1 VVSPDTFFRNKSF
14 HVSTQRHRS
23 FSGLAPGEEVDGEI
37 EGFFVGWVIRAIA
50 FSFSS
55 SAFAWLVIAIF
66 LCHFFLWLKG
76 QNVSEKKWSPVHML
90 AKKLET
96 RENERPEKPSAF
108 PLKFKAIRPQCL
120 LRVAERRT
128 PGCRFSTWGMC
139 NRRRCVV
146 TLGSEDLRV
155 YIADHKPPTVFNL
168 KRLQVARRGQ
178 KYLELSRSNWMTNV
192 FQRLCCCEPLTCTVT
207 MRLDQ
212 VGAGGLHRNSM
223 TY

>member
-1 VVSPDTFFRNKSF
+1 MRLLSVSQAQLLHGLLLLYFCVTFFCGS
-14 HVSTQRHRS
+14 
-23 FSGLAPGEEVDGEI
+23 
-37 EGFFVGWVIRAIA
+37 
-50 FSFSS
+50 
-55 SAFAWLVIAIF
+55 
-66 LCHFFLWLKG
+66 KG

>member
-1 VVSPDTFFRNKSF
+1 MVTSAQEFFR
-14 HVSTQRHRS
+14 
-23 FSGLAPGEEVDGEI
+23 PGPEGEKIDGEI
-37 EGFFVGWVIRAIA
+37 EGFVVGCDPCDC
-50 FSFSS
+50 FQ
-55 SAFAWLVIAIF
+55 F
-66 LCHFFLWLKG
+66 LKLSLCMACYCYILYHFFWLKG
-76 QNVSEKKWSPVHML
+76 QNVSGKKWSPFHML

-168 KRLQVARRGQ
+168 KRLQVRRGH

-212 VGAGGLHRNSM
+212 VGWMHLPR
-223 TY
+223 